1 MSMASKMKI
10 AVVTPF
16 GAEEKLDVFAEFVA
30 AQGLAGRGDD
40 VRMFTYRIR
49 SNPEY
54 VDKVRKGVRAVRC
67 SQKYGFAPRLFW
79 QVLVWRPDMVLLCHI
94 RSWLNLVAYLSAR
107 LVGAKVVFQVIGF
120 LHDPYIVADRD
131 NPLETI
137 FPEPK
142 TITTMRGF
150 LSCAFK
156 TRNVASCWENFAFHF
171 PLVRSDVLVTITE
184 FERRM
189 VREKIGRESVVIPWG
204 VPLDPGVVE
213 TKPSFPNGVEP
224 PEPFLFYIGQVKRR
238 KGWDIIVDALAL
250 LKKEGIRKH
259 LVFVTSSSPEEY
271 KEAIDRVASLGIS
284 DQVTFLF
291 HISNEEK
298 EWLYRRS
305 EATLAPSRYEGF
317 GLTVFESFAAGVPV
331 LGTDI
336 PVYDEFL
343 IDGVTGLVSKK
354 GDPRTFADNL
364 KRLSDPELKKAV
376 IAGGLLEVRK
386 YTDVMIV
393 DRFEKLFQ
401 ELAASRS

>member
-1 MSMASKMKI
+1 MKI

-16 GAEEKLDVFAEFVA
+16 GAEERLDVFAEFVA
-30 AQGLAGRGDD
+30 AQGLAARGYD

-54 VDKVRKGVRAVRC
+54 VDTVRKGVRAFRC
-67 SQKYGFAPRLFW
+67 PQKYGFAPRLIW
-79 QVLVWRPDMVLLCHI
+79 QILAWRPKVVMLCHI
-94 RSWLNLVAYLSAR
+94 RSWLNLAAYLAAR
-107 LVGAKVVFQVIGF
+107 AVGAKVVFQVIGF
-120 LHDPYIVADRD
+120 LHDPYIVGDRD
-131 NPLETI
+131 NPLETV

-142 TITTMRGF
+142 TITTFRSF
-150 LSCAFK
+150 LSCAFR
-156 TRNVASCWENFAFHF
+156 TRAVADCWENFAFHF
-171 PLVRSDVLVTITE
+171 PLVRADVLVTITE

-189 VREKIGRESVVIPWG
+189 VREKMGRDSVVIPWG
-204 VPLDPGVVE
+204 VPVHPDVAE
-213 TKPSFPNGVEP
+213 RKPSFPPGAEP
-224 PEPFLFYIGQVKRR
+224 PVPFLFYIGQVKRR
-238 KGWDIIVDALAL
+238 KGWDTIVDALAL
-250 LKKEGIRKH
+250 LKREGIRKH

-271 KEAIDRVASLGIS
+271 REAIDRVAELRLS

-291 HISNEEK
+291 RISNEEK
-298 EWLYRRS
+298 AWLYARA

-343 IDGVTGLVSKK
+343 TDGVTGLVSKK

-364 KRLSDPELKKAV
+364 KRLSNPELKKTI
-376 IAGGLLEVRK
+376 IAGGLQEVRK

-401 ELAASRS
+401 DALACRSGRAAS